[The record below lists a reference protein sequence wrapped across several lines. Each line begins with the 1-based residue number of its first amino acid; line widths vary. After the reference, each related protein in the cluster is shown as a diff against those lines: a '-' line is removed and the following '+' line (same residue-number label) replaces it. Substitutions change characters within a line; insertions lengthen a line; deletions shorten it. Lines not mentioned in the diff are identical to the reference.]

1 MTEQPQQPD
10 TAGTS
15 KTEGVRGR
23 PRDPEADRAILQ
35 ATIELLAEIGF
46 SAMSIEGVAAR
57 SGVAK
62 TTIYRRFDSKL
73 ELVLNAMNRSL
84 AIDEIP
90 YTGSLRGDIRAMMLE
105 RGGMLIL
112 GGRGAAIIGTLLVE
126 RERNPKLLEPFR
138 RLILEPRLRQLRHI
152 TERAI
157 QRGEI
162 RAEADYKFVGASL
175 FGSIVVSTLTG
186 EEIDEEAVERLID
199 NVCRVI
205 GAGQQTL

>member
-1 MTEQPQQPD
+1 MPEHSEQAATTGTEA
-10 TAGTS
+10 T
-15 KTEGVRGR
+15 RGR

-35 ATIELLAEIGF
+35 ATIELLGEIGF

-90 YTGSLRGDIRAMMLE
+90 DTGSLRGDIRAMMLE

-205 GAGQQTL
+205 GAGQQTP

>member
-1 MTEQPQQPD
+1 MPEHSEQAA
-10 TAGTS
+10 TTGIEAT
-15 KTEGVRGR
+15 RGR
-23 PRDPEADRAILQ
+23 PRDPGADRAILQ

-90 YTGSLRGDIRAMMLE
+90 DTGSLRGDIRAMMLE

-162 RAEADYKFVGASL
+162 SAEADYKFVGASL
-175 FGSIVVSTLTG
+175 FGSIVVSTLAG

-199 NVCRVI
+199 NVCRAM
-205 GAGQQTL
+205 GADQQNP

>member
-10 TAGTS
+10 TARTS

-90 YTGSLRGDIRAMMLE
+90 DTGSLRGD
-105 RGGMLIL
+105 
-112 GGRGAAIIGTLLVE
+112 
-126 RERNPKLLEPFR
+126 
-138 RLILEPRLRQLRHI
+138 
-152 TERAI
+152 
-157 QRGEI
+157 
-162 RAEADYKFVGASL
+162 
-175 FGSIVVSTLTG
+175 
-186 EEIDEEAVERLID
+186 
-199 NVCRVI
+199 
-205 GAGQQTL
+205 